1 MLAHDGADGFG
12 RRRVLPETEGM
23 EQLVEDERTRCDR
36 SATIT
41 GVDPSR
47 PVDAQIRHL
56 GTEPLEEAT
65 GLDRRRVFDLG
76 GDNVVRTASSGEEG
90 TFDREVVGLAATARE
105 DDFVGRTA
113 EECRDLASRGL
124 QH

>member
-1 MLAHDGADGFG
+1 MTAGVFAAISETSPSLVRQTRWLAVVPSWMTA
-12 RRRVLPETEGM
+12 
-23 EQLVEDERTRCDR
+23 
-36 SATIT
+36 T